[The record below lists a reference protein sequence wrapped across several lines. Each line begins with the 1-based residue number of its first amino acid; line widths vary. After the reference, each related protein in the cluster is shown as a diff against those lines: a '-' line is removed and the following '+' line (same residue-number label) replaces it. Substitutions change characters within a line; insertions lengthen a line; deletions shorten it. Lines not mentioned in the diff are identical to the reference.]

1 MMQPTLRGLF
11 SPPIF
16 PNDENKTR
24 IAGYVHWIALVFMA
38 VIFVYILFA
47 KISSGVFN
55 LNLFDGILFGVAL
68 LIYGISAYSQ
78 RGYVRQAGLILVTIL
93 WLAVN
98 GTAFFGAGIRDS
110 SFLANF
116 AVLLAAGLLIGWK
129 AAVTLSGLTILVGIG
144 LAYAEVY
151 EISPAVYTP
160 SSPLIAIQGFIFT
173 IGIFAGFIYLLIS
186 GLENAIK
193 TAQAGT
199 HELEEANREL
209 TNARAGLESNRN
221 ELLLVN
227 DQLKR
232 RAERISTIANISK
245 TLTLVQDIEQ
255 LLPEVV
261 RTISQRFGFHHT
273 GIYLLDEQKEVAI
286 LRGASSEGGMRM
298 LKRGHRVL
306 TNSPGV
312 IGFVTYRGEARI
324 ALDVGTQ
331 PASFD
336 NPDLPGTRSQL
347 VLPLKVKE
355 LVIGALDIQS
365 DQANAFTQEDV
376 SILSILADQ
385 VAIAIQNAYSA
396 EQALNALRNAEIA
409 SRQLSGRA
417 WHGYSE
423 SLDVRGY
430 RYDGVKPEPVRDTG
444 EMPDAGNGL
453 SIPIR
458 VRGHTIGHLKLNPPD
473 AERRW
478 TEDEIAMA
486 EATADRVALALE
498 GARLLDDA
506 QRKAARETFLS
517 DISAKLGASFQL
529 DSILRDTVQELGENF
544 TNATVSFQ
552 LVNPMESLPGDH
564 GVSGNGR
571 EHGAHES

>member
-1 MMQPTLRGLF
+1 MMRPTLRGLF
-11 SPPIF
+11 SPPVF
-16 PNDENKTR
+16 PNDENTTR

-38 VIFVYILFA
+38 VIIAYIAFA
-47 KISSGVFN
+47 KITSGVFN

-68 LIYGISAYSQ
+68 LIYGISAYSK
-78 RGYVRQAGLILVTIL
+78 RGYVRQAGLILITIL
-93 WLAVN
+93 WLAIN

-116 AVLLAAGLLIGWK
+116 AVLLAAGLLIGWR
-129 AAVTLSGLTILVGIG
+129 AAVTLSGLTIVVGIG
-144 LAYAEVY
+144 LAYAEAY
-151 EISPAVYTP
+151 KISPAVYTP

-173 IGIFAGFIYLLIS
+173 MGIFAVFIYLLIS
-186 GLENAIK
+186 GLENAIQ

-199 HELEEANREL
+199 HELEETNRDL
-209 TNARAGLESNRN
+209 TNARAGLERNRS

-227 DQLKR
+227 EQLKR

-261 RTISQRFGFHHT
+261 RTISQRFGFYHT

-286 LRGASSEGGMRM
+286 LRGASSEGGIRM

-312 IGFVTYRGEARI
+312 IGFVMYRGEARI
-324 ALDVGTQ
+324 ALDVGNQ

-336 NPDLPGTRSQL
+336 ADLPDTRSQL

-355 LVIGALDIQS
+355 LVLGALDIQS
-365 DQANAFTQEDV
+365 DQANAFTEEDV

-385 VAIAIQNAYSA
+385 VAVAIQNAYSA
-396 EQALNALRNAEIA
+396 EQALKALRNAEVA

-417 WHGYSE
+417 WQGYSE
-423 SLDVRGY
+423 SLDVKGY
-430 RYDGVKPEPVRDTG
+430 RYDGVKPEPVRDSG
-444 EMPDAGNGL
+444 EMSDSGKSL

-458 VRGHTIGHLKLNPPD
+458 VRGYTIGHLKLNPPD

-517 DISAKLGASFQL
+517 DISAKLGTSFQL

-552 LVNPMESLPGDH
+552 LINPMESQPRDH
-564 GVSGNGR
+564 RVSGNGR
-571 EHGAHES
+571 DHSANES